1 MAEALASTR
10 AVLQSANE
18 EIQGGNRLA
27 MAGIAAGTL
36 AMAAYHFGGAE
47 LTYAH
52 TFNGAYIAAKHLV
65 DTIPA
70 DTPLREYYNY
80 LIPAATGAALGT
92 TSWIVE
98 RLFTAGT
105 VKAVQQFPKTTK
117 TYEEIRYAG
126 AEPPAPAQGI
136 RSAQFV
142 LGTGS
147 PGMVL
152 RSAAQSPGEP
162 LATHRKIGNRTS
174 NQLFVINA
182 TLGTVAGAGMM
193 SGDMSGFSNVTET
206 ALDYAQ
212 KWWLWVP
219 LLAGPPL
226 LKVAGKLV
234 KAQFTKTEA
243 TAEEGH
249 IGRHR
254 RIEFAETEN
263 GRHSPEFLEYVR
275 TRPKTLVDVLAQER
289 TAT

>member
-1 MAEALASTR
+1 
-10 AVLQSANE
+10 
-18 EIQGGNRLA
+18 

-36 AMAAYHFGGAE
+36 AMALYHFGGAE

-52 TFNGAYIAAKHLV
+52 TFNGAYIGAQHLV
-65 DTIPA
+65 DSVPA
-70 DTPLREYYNY
+70 GAPLREYYNY
-80 LIPAATGAALGT
+80 LIPAATGAALGA

-105 VKAVQQFPKTTK
+105 VKAVEQFPKTTK
-117 TYEEIRYAG
+117 TYEEIKYAG
-126 AEPPAPAQGI
+126 AEPPAPAQGFFPRLWRGI

-162 LATHRKIGNRTS
+162 LATHRRVGNRTS

-182 TLGTVAGAGMM
+182 ALGVVAGAGMM
-193 SGDMSGFSNVTET
+193 SGDMGGFNNVTEK

-219 LLAGPPL
+219 LLGGPPL
-226 LKVAGKLV
+226 LKLG
-234 KAQFTKTEA
+234 AQLIKSRFTKTEE
-243 TAEEGH
+243 TGY
-249 IGRHR
+249 IGSHR
-254 RIEFAETEN
+254 REVPQQAEN
-263 GRHSPEFLEYVR
+263 GRHSTEFLAYVR
-275 TRPKTLVDVLAQER
+275 TRPRNLLDTLAQEGA
-289 TAT
+289 AT